1 MTQGEN
7 LGVFDRV
14 VDFFANRKPGELE
27 QIEHILE
34 GMIGNVEPRGNF
46 RKELG
51 DRLNH
56 REDISQV
63 EVEKSP
69 KFRRPILENSSR
81 SSDVSLLVTGL
92 FGGLILILMG
102 VRLLIYFRG
111 RNRSTQP

>member
-1 MTQGEN
+1 MTHGGN

-34 GMIGNVEPRGNF
+34 GMIDKVEPRGDF

-56 REDISQV
+56 REDASQV

-69 KFRRPILENSSR
+69 KLRRPILENYSR
-81 SSDVSLLVTGL
+81 SSDISLLFTGI

-111 RNRSTQP
+111 RNRSPQS